1 MADRRMTCSR
11 CPRYDRAERRC
22 LDGKA
27 NPRTKRD
34 TRDLVA
40 FLGVQALCHYN
51 PYREAMAFRMYFPG
65 RPLLHPV
72 PKTSRSRQHPPES
85 APTQGLEE

>member
-1 MADRRMTCSR
+1 MADRRMTCFR
-11 CPRYDRAERRC
+11 CPRYDQTGRRC

-51 PYREAMAFRMYFPG
+51 PYRDAMAFRMYFPG
-65 RPLLHPV
+65 RPLRHLALEVNPQRHHLKP
-72 PKTSRSRQHPPES
+72 
-85 APTQGLEE
+85 APIQEERA